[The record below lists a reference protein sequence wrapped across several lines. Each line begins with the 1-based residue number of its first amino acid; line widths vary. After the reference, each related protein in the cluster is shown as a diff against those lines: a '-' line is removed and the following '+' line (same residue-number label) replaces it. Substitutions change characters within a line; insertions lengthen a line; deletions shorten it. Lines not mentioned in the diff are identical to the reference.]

1 MLCNPLA
8 AAHFGLQWGSNL
20 LPLVPE
26 PRVARAG
33 FSSPRVL
40 LRGLRAVSWG
50 GWTQGRGQGAC
61 SSPLYVWPPG
71 GSQMGRLGGSHVL
84 ARLSEA
90 LCPEGAAGGWFSCF
104 STGHCTTLNKVATAQ
119 RCRLSLSSECL
130 ATLQV
135 TQSSRELPPSPDDAH
150 IPPAQGAHL
159 RPPCQPKEHPCR
171 GHHPPP
177 GLGLSHSRKRKLLSF
192 AVKLRIKLN

>member
-1 MLCNPLA
+1 M
-8 AAHFGLQWGSNL
+8 GWG
-20 LPLVPE
+20 
-26 PRVARAG
+26 
-33 FSSPRVL
+33 
-40 LRGLRAVSWG
+40 
-50 GWTQGRGQGAC
+50 C

-177 GLGLSHSRKRKLLSF
+177 GLGLSHSRKRTPGLMLWPTPSPANLCWTLDPWYFLRKLACGHPPPEQVSLSCRSF
-192 AVKLRIKLN
+192 